1 MKKHRTLWI
10 ILIVLLVLA
19 AAAVGVWYYFSSS
32 AQQTDT
38 AHEQVYTQYQS
49 MLAAVDETVLTVT
62 ENGSAIGAYNL
73 QALGLREA
81 LVASVNAQFSTIDR
95 MTPEQYAA
103 LSIQEK
109 LDWEESHVVPA
120 TSCAVDMAHFDASAI
135 LEDLQQ
141 VARTAPQDAYLALED
156 GIYTLHPEV
165 AGDTLDIDAVQAGLQ
180 QVAATLGVNA
190 DGPICAEFSLDTAD
204 YYIQP
209 AMRADTLTDT
219 PESLFADALNALRVE
234 VTFNA
239 DNPFLPQGTQTLSGS
254 ELSDVVSLSEEGAI
268 VIDETKL
275 AEIVSRWASKYNQ
288 YDTPFV
294 FDSWVKG
301 LTQIDFL
308 TCNYLI
314 DAQQLLKQ
322 LCDAIRQMEST
333 SLDAEALCYDQTGK
347 RFSLGQSYIEV
358 DFDNQQMTFIKDGRL
373 VVNTNIVTGA
383 LNGHQT
389 PRGLYETHGKEHDV
403 YLKGEDYFVFVKYWI
418 SVVDN
423 IIGLHDAS
431 WRSNFGA
438 SFYVYGGSH
447 GCVNTPE
454 EAMAMIWHLA
464 DDGTPVLMHGVNQWY
479 EPADG
484 NPRETV
490 DPARGT
496 TSGEMVESGTRV
508 LRADGERIDLQPED
522 VVPFTIPDRIEDDGQ
537 THEADDP
544 MIVS

>member
-10 ILIVLLVLA
+10 ILIVVLVLTA
-19 AAAVGVWYYFSSS
+19 AAAGVWYYFHTN
-32 AQQTDT
+32 AQQTDA
-38 AHEQVYTQYQS
+38 AHEQVYAQYQA

-62 ENGSAIGAYNL
+62 ENGSAIGAYDL
-73 QALGLREA
+73 QTLGLREA
-81 LVASVNAQFSTIDR
+81 LVDAITAQFSAVDR

-103 LSIQEK
+103 LPMQDK
-109 LDWEESHVVPA
+109 LDWEKTHVAPA
-120 TSCAVDMAHFDASAI
+120 LRCTVNMLRFDGSAVI
-135 LEDLQQ
+135 EDLQQ
-141 VARTAPQDAYLALED
+141 VERHAPQNAYLALED
-156 GIYTLHPEV
+156 GVYTLHEEV
-165 AGDTLDIDAVQAGLQ
+165 AGDTLDTAAVQAGLEEA
-180 QVAATLGVNA
+180 AATLAVTA
-190 DGPICAEFSLDTAD
+190 DGPVCAQFAVDESC
-204 YYIQP
+204 YIPP
-209 AMRADTLTDT
+209 AVRADTLTDT
-219 PESLFADALNALRVE
+219 PEGLFAEALDEICIE
-234 VTFNA
+234 VTFNKE
-239 DNPFLPQGTQTLSGS
+239 NPFLLQGSQTLDG
-254 ELSDVVSLSEEGAI
+254 EALRAFVSLGNGGEL

-275 AEIVSRWASKYNQ
+275 AETVSRWASGYNQ

-301 LTQIDFL
+301 LTQIEFL

-314 DAQQLLKQ
+314 DAQQLLQQ
-322 LCDAIRQMEST
+322 LCEAIGEMESV

-403 YLKGEDYFVFVKYWI
+403 YLKGEDYFVFVKYWV
-418 SVVDN
+418 SVVEN

-496 TSGEMVESGTRV
+496 TSGKTVESGTLV
-508 LRADGERIDLQPED
+508 LRADGERIDIQPDD
-522 VVPFTIPDRIEDDGQ
+522 VVPFTIPESIEEPGESHD
-537 THEADDP
+537 ASDP